1 MIDPE
6 EPVRDPADFIG
17 HAGLIRRIYS
27 RIAADRPQSVAV
39 IGGKRSGKTSLLAC
53 IADDAGRIRSLPEGE
68 RFVFLRMGAA
78 REAYRDPDSFLGAMI
93 ELLSEPEG
101 NAANRYD
108 QLRRKIH
115 ALHEAGRRVIVFLD
129 DFQFIT
135 TNASFPL
142 EFFSFLRSMAN
153 NYNLAYVTTSILELQ
168 KLCAVKD
175 VQESPFF
182 NIFTNLHLGMLS
194 SEDARALFA
203 RVTGFSAGLTE
214 KVAFWCGGSP
224 FLLKKAGA
232 RLLSEKDPDCL
243 DTPAL
248 ERILFPIAEPH
259 FEEIMALLPA
269 EAYKP
274 LLAVSKGRGP
284 EPSSAHYLDPLL
296 KQGFLTETDGKMS
309 CSSPAFSLF
318 LRKGLAPGMLTGKG

>member
-17 HAGLIRRIYS
+17 HAGLVRRIYS

-53 IADDAGRIRSLPEGE
+53 ISDDGGRIRSLPEGE
-68 RFVFLRMGAA
+68 RFLFLRMGAN
-78 REAYRDPDSFLGAMI
+78 RDTYRDPDSFLGALI
-93 ELLSEPEG
+93 ELLSESRG
-101 NAANRYD
+101 DAANRYD
-108 QLRRKIH
+108 VLRRRIH
-115 ALHEAGRRVIVFLD
+115 ALHGAGRRVIVFLD

-135 TNASFPL
+135 TNTSFPL

-194 SEDARALFA
+194 PEDARALFT
-203 RVTGFSAGLTE
+203 RVTGLGAGLTE
-214 KVAFWCGGSP
+214 RAARWCGGSP
-224 FLLKKAGA
+224 YLLKKAGA
-232 RLLSEKDPDCL
+232 RLLPEKDAECMDEPG
-243 DTPAL
+243 L
-248 ERILFPIAEPH
+248 ERILFPVVQPY
-259 FEEIMALLPA
+259 FEEIMALLA
-269 EAYKP
+269 ADAYKP
-274 LLAVSKGRGP
+274 LLAISKGRGP

-296 KQGFLTETDGKMS
+296 KQGFLTETEGKMS
-309 CSSPAFSLF
+309 CFSPAFSLF